1 MFIKSLPVFRPQL
14 SDAACLNYFS
24 ELLPE
29 WDASLLILQEG
40 FQLLFSGFQSFWEDG
55 LDLLWNGAGV
65 LVFDVY
71 FGHILF
77 ELEEGLLSLEELDV
91 GYLDGID
98 EINQFKSILDEFVNI
113 FISFISNIDRLYV
126 VFKIIPK
133 ICEFSHPFVK
143 PFLGL
148 TQ

>member
-1 MFIKSLPVFRPQL
+1 M
-14 SDAACLNYFS
+14 
-24 ELLPE
+24 
-29 WDASLLILQEG
+29 
-40 FQLLFSGFQSFWEDG
+40 
-55 LDLLWNGAGV
+55 
-65 LVFDVY
+65 
-71 FGHILF
+71 
-77 ELEEGLLSLEELDV
+77 LSLEELDV

-113 FISFISNIDRLYV
+113 ISFISNLNRLYV

-143 PFLGL
+143 PFLRL